1 MIQRIQTLWLALA
14 LLLSVMAFFFPL
26 ANFVLPD
33 QSIVYN
39 LVVKSA
45 DINSDSFFQQS
56 SPILLIALNVVFMLL
71 CLVTIFTY
79 KNRILQMKILAFAFL
94 VLVAYT
100 LVLFLYQ
107 TDAGLKQILNTWL
120 KGREDLVA
128 STFKSAKTIYGLGSY
143 FPIAQIICLVFARN
157 GIRKD
162 EKLVRASD
170 RLR

>member
-1 MIQRIQTLWLALA
+1 MIQRVQTLWLALA
-14 LLLSVMAFFFPL
+14 LLLSVLAFFFPL
-26 ANFVLPD
+26 ANFSLPD

-45 DINSDSFFQQS
+45 DINSDNFFQQS
-56 SPILLIALNVVFMLL
+56 SPIILIILNCVFMLL
-71 CLVTIFTY
+71 CLATIFTY
-79 KNRILQMKILAFAFL
+79 KNRLLQMKVLAFAFL
-94 VLVAYT
+94 IIVAYT

-107 TDAGLKQILNTWL
+107 TDAGLKQILTTFL
-120 KGREDLVA
+120 KGREDLVQSVFQ
-128 STFKSAKTIYGLGSY
+128 STKTIYGVGSY

-162 EKLVRASD
+162 EKLVRSMD